1 MNETVKSVRAAF
13 FAGLVFAGLEAA
25 AARVNPVVLDP
36 MPTDLTVVLSV
47 LATGVLLALCAVFLS
62 RISPR
67 HAAGLS
73 MALWAAVWGPHQA
86 RIAGW
91 HRVGWAP
98 AIVLGC
104 TAALAPGLA
113 LAVGSLGGLTG
124 AAFRRRGGKVG
135 ITAIERED
143 ADASLSP
150 SMLLITVDTVRADAG
165 LLQEGRWRADSF
177 YSPIEGWTHF
187 SQAVAPAPWTLP
199 SMHSLMSS
207 RPVREH
213 GGGLPV
219 VGGYSRRISKAL
231 PFPYVLQQGG
241 YETLAFVSNPYLSEE
256 QGFADG
262 FDHWSHGADAV
273 EPILLLHVYNRWS
286 ARLRGEVSELIQT
299 RDRRLIAAAV
309 DAIRRPST
317 RPRFVWVHLSSPSD
331 YSRGLFTSTDGVV
344 SAPEDEAA
352 ARAQY
357 QANVVATRVAMLGLT
372 RATPDWVVA
381 ITSDHGESMG
391 EGGRWGH
398 GSTLSDAELRVPLAI
413 YRPNTQGGVVERPV
427 AVADLG
433 HTLLASAG
441 LARHLPG
448 QNLLSGPERPVEV
461 GGLQADADTF
471 GARTSSGKYIRRSPG
486 VVGPGVHRRD
496 QTEEKLRASGYL
508 D

>member
-1 MNETVKSVRAAF
+1 MSETFRPVRAGF
-13 FAGLVFAGLEAA
+13 FAGLVFAALEAA

-36 MPTDLTVVLSV
+36 TPTALTIVLSV
-47 LATGVLLALCAVFLS
+47 LATGLLLALCAAFLS

-67 HAAGLS
+67 HAAALS
-73 MALWAAVWGPHQA
+73 MALWAAAWGPHQA

-104 TAALAPGLA
+104 TAVLAPGLA
-113 LAVGSLGGLTG
+113 LAVGSLGGITG
-124 AAFRRRGGKVG
+124 AVFRRRGGTVG
-135 ITAIERED
+135 ITARERED

-150 SMLLITVDTVRADAG
+150 SMLLITVDSVRADAA
-165 LLQEGRWRADSF
+165 LLQEGRWRSDSF

-199 SMHSLMSS
+199 SMHSLMSA

-219 VGGYSRRISKAL
+219 GGGYSRRVSKAL
-231 PFPYVLQQGG
+231 PFPYVLQQSG
-241 YETLAFVSNPYLSEE
+241 YETLAFVSNPYLSQE

-262 FDHWSHGADAV
+262 FGHWSHAADAV
-273 EPILLLHVYNRWS
+273 EPIMLLHVFNRWS

-299 RDRRLIAAAV
+299 RDQRLIAAAAA
-309 DAIRRPST
+309 AIRQPSK
-317 RPRFVWVHLSSPSD
+317 RPRFIWVHLSLPND
-331 YSRGLFTSTDGVV
+331 YSRDLFTLTDGVV
-344 SAPEDEAA
+344 APPEDEGA
-352 ARAQY
+352 ARALY
-357 QANVVATRVAMLGLT
+357 QANVAATRVAMLSLT
-372 RATPDWVVA
+372 RATPGWVVA

-398 GSTLSDAELRVPLAI
+398 GNTLSDAELRVPLAI
-413 YRPNTQGGVVERPV
+413 YRPNTQGGVVDRQV

-433 HTLLASAG
+433 HTLLAAAG
-441 LARHLPG
+441 IGRHFPG
-448 QNLLSGPERPVEV
+448 QNLLSGRVRPIEV
-461 GGLQADADTF
+461 GGLKADSEAF
-471 GARTSSGKYIRRSPG
+471 GARTSGGKYIRRSPG